1 MKWFLAFHIIFVV
14 CWFAGLFYLPRL
26 YVYHASTD
34 NQAIKDQFK
43 VMEHKLYWYITTP
56 AAILTG
62 IFGLCLW
69 LPHYNY
75 FAHMMWLHIKFGLV
89 VILYLYHIYLG
100 FLLQQFKKD
109 QNHHSHRFYR
119 WLNEFPT
126 ILLIVIVILV
136 CVQPQF

>member
-1 MKWFLAFHIIFVV
+1 MKWFLAFHIIFVI
-14 CWFAGLFYLPRL
+14 CWFAGLFYLPRI
-26 YVYHASTD
+26 YVYHASAD

-43 VMEHKLYWYITTP
+43 IMEHKLYWYITTP

-69 LPHYNY
+69 LPRYHY

-89 VILYLYHIYLG
+89 VILYLYHVYLG
-100 FLLQQFKKD
+100 HLLTKFKND
-109 QNHHSHRFYR
+109 QNTHSHRFYR
-119 WLNEFPT
+119 WLNEIPT
-126 ILLIVIVILV
+126 ILLIIIVILV